1 MSEDKNLIT
10 QNEIDEL
17 FKIHELIADQEDAE
31 KSLSLVEE
39 IKGAILDSGKL
50 TLKEWKS
57 LRERIREIEVLIPA
71 IDMIISLKDPRTTA
85 KKS

>member
-17 FKIHELIADQEDAE
+17 FKIHELIADQEDEE

-71 IDMIISLKDPRTTA
+71 IDMIISLKVPRGAA
-85 KKS
+85 KKG

>member
-17 FKIHELIADQEDAE
+17 FKIHELIADQEEE

-71 IDMIISLKDPRTTA
+71 IDMIISLKDPRKIPKA
-85 KKS
+85 